1 MKSRYHQQIRQSLKW
16 LLAFI
21 TIFLLTCGKQL
32 LGQQK
37 MRIISY
43 NIEEG
48 MKADTSKGKKD
59 FVAWIKSLDPDIM
72 ALEECNKFTQA
83 SLEELAHSYGHPYA
97 IIVKEKGYPTAITS
111 KYPIVNVQK
120 ITDNMTHGFITC
132 KIKDLNVVVL
142 HLNPHQYQKRRE
154 EIAVIL
160 NTIAASPEKK
170 KWLMMGDFNSIS
182 PLDKDKYADG
192 KLLAYLIDQKQKHS
206 FHANL
211 VDDRE
216 LDYQVQQQI
225 LDFGLKDTG
234 KAFEAVSKNPPTR
247 SRIDYIYV
255 SRDLMPK
262 VTASHFIVDEFTA
275 HHSDHK
281 PMMMEF
287 ENTK

>member
-1 MKSRYHQQIRQSLKW
+1 MKNRYHQTPQSAKW
-16 LLAFI
+16 LLALLIIFI
-21 TIFLLTCGKQL
+21 CAGSKQL
-32 LGQQK
+32 RAQEK

-59 FVAWIKSLDPDIM
+59 FVGWIKSLDPDIM
-72 ALEECNKFTQA
+72 ALEECNKFTQV

-120 ITDNMTHGFITC
+120 ITDNMTHGFIVC

-142 HLNPHQYQKRRE
+142 HLNPHQYKKRRE
-154 EIAVIL
+154 EIAEIL
-160 NTIAASPEKK
+160 STIGTSPDKK

-192 KLLAYLIDQKQKHS
+192 KLLAYMLQQKQKFS

-211 VDDRE
+211 VDDKE

-247 SRIDYIYV
+247 GRIDYIYV
-255 SRDLMPK
+255 SKDLLPK

-287 ENTK
+287 KHTK